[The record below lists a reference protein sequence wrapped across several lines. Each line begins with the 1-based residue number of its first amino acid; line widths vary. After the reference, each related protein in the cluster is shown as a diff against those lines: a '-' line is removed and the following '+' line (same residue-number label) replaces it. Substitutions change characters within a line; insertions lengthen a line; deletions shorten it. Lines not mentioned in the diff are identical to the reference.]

1 MFKLFLSLIYLF
13 FLTFSL
19 PARGFLDNIARN
31 PGKMLLLLL
40 AVIGGIG
47 AGVAGIILLMRISYL
62 RKEAKKKLQE
72 TQLLNNIPKG
82 PVEKNL
88 TLPSAEVVIEE
99 KGRKE
104 FTFFL
109 PVNRE
114 IFIGRSSIE
123 NQIIFSEDLTVSR
136 KHAKIRPEKEGFILY
151 DLGSKRGTYVQ
162 GKRVKRHVLKEGD
175 RIKIGTNYLTFRYLK
190 EAHH

>member
-47 AGVAGIILLMRISYL
+47 AGVAGIILLTRISYL
-62 RKEAKKKLQE
+62 RREAKKNLQE
-72 TQLLNNIPKG
+72 TLLLNNIPKG

-114 IFIGRSSIE
+114 IFIGRSSID